1 METKRDD
8 RRTQYSKR
16 VIKESLL
23 ELLQE
28 KPLNKITVKELCD
41 RADVNRSTFYAYY
54 TDIYELHRK
63 MVKEFFS
70 LQRGYIN
77 DCMALLADRPDI
89 TDLSLDDF
97 YQISLLYLNRVKEN
111 KTMYKFAFF
120 GQSNTPIQVSYDKVF
135 YSVIN
140 KRIPE
145 KYKETFR
152 RAFTFVSGGTTA
164 VLVRWL
170 LSDCADPVPE
180 LAKSLAYYLNGVF
193 NGHKKR

>member
-63 MVKEFFS
+63 MVKEFFAG
-70 LQRGYIN
+70 RGFTLVEEDGDGNRLYELDISAGYENTNRYIN
-77 DCMALLADRPDI
+77 VNP
-89 TDLSLDDF
+89 
-97 YQISLLYLNRVKEN
+97 
-111 KTMYKFAFF
+111 
-120 GQSNTPIQVSYDKVF
+120 
-135 YSVIN
+135 
-140 KRIPE
+140 
-145 KYKETFR
+145 
-152 RAFTFVSGGTTA
+152 
-164 VLVRWL
+164 
-170 LSDCADPVPE
+170 
-180 LAKSLAYYLNGVF
+180 
-193 NGHKKR
+193 

>member
-111 KTMYKFAFF
+111 KTMHKFAFF